1 MSIPLILVFVVLI
14 FSFIVK
20 VPVALS
26 MLISGIVYLIA
37 TGQDLGL
44 AAELM
49 LSRLYASYILMAVP
63 LFVFTA
69 SILNSGAITEKI
81 FNFARVIFGRWKGG
95 LGHVNVFASLIFS
108 GMTGSAIADA
118 SGLGL
123 MEIEAMRKEGYDD
136 GFSCAITACSA
147 TIGPIFPPSIPLVI
161 YSMLTGA
168 SVGALFWAG
177 MVPGVMIAIALMIY
191 IMFIANIRDYPR
203 GKRSGKREFLISTAK
218 AFPALL
224 TPVILLTGIYTGV
237 MTPTE
242 AGAVAA
248 FYALIISILIYRTVG
263 LRSLWAVVLDTV
275 KTTGTIALT
284 VGAAMF
290 FSYVIT
296 NENVS
301 ESVGDFLIGFGGNRI
316 IFLLVVNLVLLLLG
330 MFFDTSTIQLILIPI
345 LAPIA
350 EQLGIDLIHFGII
363 FTLNTMIGL
372 STPPFGILLFILSGI
387 SGEKLGV
394 IIKET
399 IPMLGVML
407 IVLAIVTYIPDIVLF
422 MPRLSGY

>member
-1 MSIPLILVFVVLI
+1 MSVPLLLVFVVLI
-14 FSFIVK
+14 VSFVVK

-26 MLISGIVYLIA
+26 MMVSGIFYLLI
-37 TGQDLGL
+37 TGQDIGL
-44 AAELM
+44 AAELI
-49 LSRLYASYILMAVP
+49 LSRLYASYLLMAVP

-81 FNFARVIFGRWKGG
+81 FNFARVLFGRWKGG

-123 MEIEAMRKEGYDD
+123 MEIDAMRKEGYDD
-136 GFSCAITACSA
+136 GFSCAVTACSA

-161 YSMLTGA
+161 YSMLSGA

-191 IMFIANIRDYPR
+191 IMFIANIRNYPR
-203 GKRSGKREFLISTAK
+203 GEKYKFKEFISFTAK

-248 FYALIISILIYRTVG
+248 FYALLISILIYRTVG
-263 LRSLWAVVLDTV
+263 FKSLWSVVLDTV
-275 KTTGTIALT
+275 KTTGTIGLT

-290 FSYVIT
+290 FSYIIT

-301 ESVGDFLIGFGGNRI
+301 ESVGAFLIGFGGNRI
-316 IFLLVVNLVLLLLG
+316 IFLLVVNIVLLLLG

-387 SGEKLGV
+387 SGEKLKV

-407 IVLAIVTYIPDIVLF
+407 IVLGLVTYIPDIVLF
-422 MPRLSGY
+422 APRMFGY